1 ICIDILLPRNDIHSL
16 IREKAFPFK
25 SILKAILKRER
36 PRWIS
41 LNRFNEQYYR
51 DAFTQNNIETN
62 LTFIKS
68 KSSAFYSYFDSSDCD
83 VILPC
88 MRVPSGNLN
97 KKAWI
102 GYIYDFQHC
111 YYPSFFSK
119 REIDQRNVFFK
130 LMLNCANNIIVNAH
144 SVITDANK
152 YVGNYSAKLHSLPF
166 SPCPQLKWFADYSGN
181 IAKYNIDKDYFIIC
195 NQFWK
200 HKDHATAFR
209 AFKIYTEYNPDVYLV
224 CTGATQDYRFP
235 GYFNELMVLAK
246 KLGIESKIKILGH
259 IPKLEQIELIKNC
272 IAVIQPT
279 LFEGGPGGGVTF
291 DAIALGKKV
300 ILSDIDVNKE
310 VNCGDVYF
318 FQAKNHYS
326 LNDAM
331 VKADE
336 SKIFY
341 EPTTL
346 IELGL
351 KRRNA
356 CADFLLDVVKQEI
369 ESRS

>member
-1 ICIDILLPRNDIHSL
+1 
-16 IREKAFPFK
+16 
-25 SILKAILKRER
+25 
-36 PRWIS
+36 
-41 LNRFNEQYYR
+41 
-51 DAFTQNNIETN
+51 
-62 LTFIKS
+62 
-68 KSSAFYSYFDSSDCD
+68 
-83 VILPC
+83 
-88 MRVPSGNLN
+88 
-97 KKAWI
+97 
-102 GYIYDFQHC
+102 
-111 YYPSFFSK
+111 
-119 REIDQRNVFFK
+119 
-130 LMLNCANNIIVNAH
+130 
-144 SVITDANK
+144 
-152 YVGNYSAKLHSLPF
+152 
-166 SPCPQLKWFADYSGN
+166 
-181 IAKYNIDKDYFIIC
+181 
-195 NQFWK
+195 
-200 HKDHATAFR
+200 
-209 AFKIYTEYNPDVYLV
+209 
-224 CTGATQDYRFP
+224 P